1 MATQVLALFVLDNKN
16 NATSSASKQPA
27 GEATASSQQ
36 QQQQSDL
43 DAKLFLLEQFH
54 QRELQLFKEIKEFFS
69 KSSATTTTSCATSNS
84 GSVDHK
90 NALEEQLKELLRK
103 KEETLNTLFDSR
115 SPVKEEQQPKPV
127 LPVASLTP
135 TLAPILAIP
144 ATMLPPPPKPPL
156 LTLTVVQQPTESVVS
171 NRYLSPSPAV
181 QVNLANSQLN
191 NLYIVASIVHN
202 GTDVELIKTVDGRHD
217 VLQGNKRVSFDA
229 NGKAVFNKLKI
240 MEVSSKH
247 KHQAFCFVFSLEETT
262 QQQRKVLAQVRSVP
276 FYVQSRPNKRKLVA
290 CSAPSSPGP
299 DQGVAQEAAMK
310 RARSADNFQSQ
321 PLSPGSESELDE
333 EAVTPKTGASE
344 PGSLLV
350 HDYNYIDITELLVL
364 PQKDAARKLGISE
377 SMLCKRFKECT
388 RRKWP
393 YRYLRKI
400 DKVINILNLH
410 KSDGVIPKEDREKLE
425 RLTKERDECLR
436 PVKIRIT
443 ACDKLSGV
451 TPTTTQNNP
460 NASSSD
466 DEDEIPDD
474 ILETLGKMKSGSP
487 PL

>member
-1 MATQVLALFVLDNKN
+1 MATQVLAVFLLDNNTN
-16 NATSSASKQPA
+16 NASNNNISQEKA
-27 GEATASSQQ
+27 ASSLVN
-36 QQQQSDL
+36 SSNDL

-54 QRELQLFKEIKEFFS
+54 QRELQLFKEVREFFS
-69 KSSATTTTSCATSNS
+69 KSASATSS
-84 GSVDHK
+84 GAVANGSAEHK
-90 NALEEQLKELLRK
+90 TVLEEQLKELLRK

-115 SPVKEEQQPKPV
+115 SPAKEETKTN
-127 LPVASLTP
+127 LPIVPLTP
-135 TLAPILAIP
+135 PILAIP
-144 ATMLPPPPKPPL
+144 ASMLPPPPKPPSV
-156 LTLTVVQQPTESVVS
+156 TLTVTQQPMESVVS
-171 NRYLSPSPAV
+171 NRYLTPAPTV
-181 QVNLANSQLN
+181 QVNFATTPIPS
-191 NLYIVASIVHN
+191 NLRVVASIVHS

-217 VLQGNKRVSFDA
+217 VLQGNKRVNIDA
-229 NGKAVFNKLKI
+229 NGKVVFGKLKI

-247 KHQAFCFVFSLEETT
+247 KHQAFCFVFTLEENTQQ
-262 QQQRKVLAQVRSVP
+262 QQQRKVLAQVRSSP

-299 DQGVAQEAAMK
+299 DSTSQGGLMK
-310 RARSADNFQSQ
+310 RARSAENFQSQ
-321 PLSPGSESELDE
+321 PLSPGSESDMEDE
-333 EAVTPKTGASE
+333 TLPTHKIGSSSE
-344 PGSLLV
+344 SGSLLV
-350 HDYNYIDITELLVL
+350 HDYNYIDITDLLVL
-364 PQKDAARKLGISE
+364 PQKDAARRLGISE

-443 ACDKLSGV
+443 ACDKL
-451 TPTTTQNNP
+451 TAATTSVSANT

-474 ILETLGKMKSGSP
+474 ILETLGNMKSGSP
-487 PL
+487 